1 MLMGRR
7 KTKDLDL
14 PPRMARK
21 GNALYYVPSVGD
33 RKWIPLGSDKPK
45 ALLKW
50 AEREGKAGGR
60 TVQDAWNRYEAF
72 HLPELSENTQRNYRV
87 SAKAVLEYF
96 GDAPATQVETQ
107 HIAEYLDTYPKKKAA
122 NAHVVLLSILFEKM
136 RRWGWTQ
143 HNPTIVKKN
152 PVSRRERYITD
163 DEFFKLREAS
173 RPLVRIVMDL
183 CYLTCS
189 RQSDILKIK
198 LTDIR
203 EDGLYIVQ
211 KKTGTKQ
218 VYTIT
223 PELDAALGRA
233 KALRESITYLICD
246 RQGEPY
252 TQPRFQKM
260 WVRDF
265 AKTDVEGVVFHDIRG
280 KAATDA
286 KKLGMDYQGLLGH
299 SRRDTSDSY
308 IRAIEGSRVRPLR

>member
-21 GNALYYVPSVGD
+21 GKAYYYVPSTGD
-33 RKWIPLGSDKPK
+33 RKWEALGSDKSR

-50 AEREGKAGGR
+50 ADKEGRGGGR

-72 HLPELSENTQRNYRV
+72 HLSELAENTQKNYRT
-87 SAKAVLEYF
+87 SANAVLEYF
-96 GDAPATQVETQ
+96 GEAPANQVETQ
-107 HIAEYLDTYPKKKAA
+107 HIAEYLDTYPRKSAA
-122 NAHVVLLSILFEKM
+122 NAHIVLLSILFEKM

-143 HNPTIVKKN
+143 NNPTIIRKN
-152 PVSRRERYITD
+152 PVSRRKRYITD

-173 RPLVRIVMDL
+173 RPLVRAVMDL

-198 LTDIR
+198 LTDITA
-203 EDGLYIVQ
+203 DGLTIVQ

-218 VYTIT
+218 VYTMT
-223 PELDAALGRA
+223 PELAEALKRA
-233 KALRESITYLICD
+233 KLRESITYLICD

-252 TQPRFQKM
+252 TQRRFQKM
-260 WVRDF
+260 WTVDF

-286 KKLGMDYQGLLGH
+286 KRLGLDYQGLLGH